1 MNMTNQLLLIC
12 YALFTIKLI
21 HTYKTCFEESNHINY
36 LFLNSMSQM
45 KIPLIPSDCL
55 LCQSAY
61 QVSVMDNKTETFEH
75 FRLIYNLLTNNYLV
89 IEQFN
94 G

>member
-1 MNMTNQLLLIC
+1 MNMTNQLFLIC
-12 YALFTIKLI
+12 YVLFILKLI

-36 LFLNSMSQM
+36 LFLNNMSQM

-61 QVSVMDNKTETFEH
+61 QVSVMDNKKRNFRTF
-75 FRLIYNLLTNNYLV
+75 
-89 IEQFN
+89 
-94 G
+94 